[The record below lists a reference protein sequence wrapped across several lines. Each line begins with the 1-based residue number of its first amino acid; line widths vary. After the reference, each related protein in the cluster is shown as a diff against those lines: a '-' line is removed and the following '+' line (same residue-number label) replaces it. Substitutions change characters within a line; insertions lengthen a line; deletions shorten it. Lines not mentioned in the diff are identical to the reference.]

1 MQSEDMSLPNGC
13 LGCLTKE
20 SAPALRS
27 PKPSNMPVLV
37 LSRRQG
43 DPDELLAAYDREFEH
58 SVPRE

>member
-1 MQSEDMSLPNGC
+1 LQSEDMSLPA
-13 LGCLTKE
+13 GCLTKE

-27 PKPSNMPVLV
+27 PKPSNMSVLV
-37 LSRRQG
+37 LFRRQG

>member
-1 MQSEDMSLPNGC
+1 MQSEDMSLPNGS
-13 LGCLTKE
+13 LTKE

-27 PKPSNMPVLV
+27 PKPSNMSVLI

>member
-13 LGCLTKE
+13 LTKE
-20 SAPALRS
+20 SAPALRN
-27 PKPSNMPVLV
+27 PKPSSMSVLV